1 MRPWY
6 VTMYDIPYKRILT
19 SYLKFVV
26 DLVFC
31 LVEVRA
37 MVVALQCTAILTMCI
52 VEHRPPPCA
61 VTIHNTCTNQRWN
74 RYQDSAASK
83 I

>member
-52 VEHRPPPCA
+52 DEHL
-61 VTIHNTCTNQRWN
+61 
-74 RYQDSAASK
+74 
-83 I
+83 